1 MNPHNPALRPQT
13 GPAWPMRLSGLLAC
27 AMIGLP
33 AAALA
38 AAPLRLDGEVF
49 AQRSAALAPPPIDGL
64 WQYNITFLLPD
75 GSAVTQGQPV
85 LTFDGNQ
92 LQTTLATKQSALAEK
107 LSQRDKLRLELAE
120 RERNERLAT
129 EQARATRD
137 KAQRKASQPE
147 DLLRGVEYR
156 KLVIDREMNERL
168 LAIAE
173 RREQLAAE
181 QRRQE
186 GRMLDAEIAQLEREV
201 GEAEQGL
208 GALTLTAP
216 RDGLLVHRSSWN
228 GEKFDVGSQVWRG
241 QSAAEIPDPTSF
253 AVRAQLPET
262 DYRKVRE
269 GQPATVVVEGSGLSL
284 SGTVASIARTVRSR
298 SRLQPVPVID
308 LLVAIDGDL
317 GRLKP
322 GQAVR
327 VELQVQ
333 EDGA

>member
-1 MNPHNPALRPQT
+1 MNLHNPAFARRGNFRP
-13 GPAWPMRLSGLLAC
+13 ASLAALLAGA
-27 AMIGLP
+27 AMLAP
-33 AAALA
+33 AAGSA
-38 AAPLRLDGEVF
+38 AALRLDGEVF

-75 GSAVTQGQPV
+75 GSMVKQGQPV

-156 KLVIDREMNERL
+156 KLVIEREMNERL
-168 LAIAE
+168 LLIAE
-173 RREQLAAE
+173 RRERLAAE

-186 GRMLDAEIAQLEREV
+186 SRMLDAEISQLEREV
-201 GEAEQGL
+201 NEARQGL
-208 GALTLTAP
+208 AALTLIAP

-241 QSAAEIPDPTSF
+241 QSAAEIPDPASF

-262 DYRKVRE
+262 DYLKVRE
-269 GQPATVVVEGSGLSL
+269 GQAATVVVEGSGLSL
-284 SGTVASIARTVRSR
+284 SGTVASVARTVRSR
-298 SRLQPVPVID
+298 SRLQPVPVLD

-327 VELQVQ
+327 VELQVN